1 MARGYDDLDIGIL
14 RELREDAKVSYKK
27 LAEKLKTHPNTLMQ
41 RIKRLEKDGV
51 IRKYSVDIDYQK
63 LGLEFKAIIL
73 MRTRNVNVT
82 TAKEFRDITK
92 MPQVISLYGTAGQ
105 YDAIA
110 MVEVRSIKELTE
122 VVGRIQNTP
131 GVSRTSTYLILTSYK
146 HSSEYN
152 PFKIY

>member
-1 MARGYDDLDIGIL
+1 MARGYDDLDISIL
-14 RELREDAKVSYKK
+14 RELREDAKISYKK
-27 LAEKLKTHPNTLMQ
+27 LAERLKTHPNTLMQ
-41 RIKRLEKDGV
+41 RIKRLEKDEV

-63 LGLEFKAIIL
+63 LGLAFRAIIL
-73 MRTRNVNVT
+73 MRTKNVNIT

-92 MPQVISLYGTAGQ
+92 MPHVVSLYGTAGQ

>member
-1 MARGYDDLDIGIL
+1 MTKGYDNLDISIL
-14 RELREDAKVSYKK
+14 RELRENAKISYKK

-63 LGLEFKAIIL
+63 LGLEFRAIIL
-73 MRTRNVNVT
+73 MRTKNVNIAAT
-82 TAKEFRDITK
+82 KEFSNITR
-92 MPQVISLYGTAGQ
+92 MPQVVSLYGTAGQ

-110 MVEVRSIKELTE
+110 LVEVHNIKELSE
-122 VVGRIQNTP
+122 VIGNIQNAA